1 MASEELV
8 QRGYFTDEGLK
19 GEKFGR
25 YEHLNIGA
33 TSIDALVKAGLS
45 TIVPDTIEFSFQ
57 HYSPPKKPASA
68 KPDRV
73 FLHRIDGNLTP
84 IAVAENKAP
93 KAYKTEADIK
103 KAQEQALYAA
113 LALNVH
119 VAVTTDGTSDLY
131 VDVQASANDGELRFF
146 EETRDLNPAVLE
158 SLLLGEAAVSKDPKP
173 LAESVWQSIWVA
185 TKAEPKEALLTFT
198 EFFNFKFL
206 SDNLPRRV
214 LPDAYRFYALRKSPA
229 EMMHQHGMTAIEYY
243 FKQIRPKIQELFPAR
258 SSSGD
263 SAVASLFGLTSIS
276 SPTSIIGYNSFETS
290 EESLATHNRTFIQ
303 ILDAFEAFGALNDI
317 DPQFKLRLY
326 ETFLRRSARQQR
338 LGQFFTPR
346 NVVRPMIRM
355 AELNKLPDG
364 AVLLDPAAGVGGF
377 VLEPLLFEDA
387 LRGNVQFEGGL
398 PQRRVRTIG
407 VDVDPN
413 LHMLAKS
420 NMLIHLAEAVRDPE
434 VTLEGLNQAMADTF
448 VLMNTHET
456 LGALERPPQGSV
468 DVIITNPP
476 YVTQGSAIYKREIEY
491 VEGKRNGVF
500 LSDYY
505 NTGGLGLE
513 ALFLRYISGALRPGG
528 TAFIIVPLG
537 LLNRT
542 EPRPKQELLKECNLL
557 ASIQLPRNTFFNTS
571 QKTAILV
578 LQRRRTPA
586 EARPRVLCGI
596 ARSIGETL
604 DWRRIP
610 TPHDNDLDDI
620 AKAFVALQNGDD
632 TAVAGSN
639 VMRLVD
645 ADQFS
650 PRDRWD
656 VARFWGD
663 SELVELGI
671 REDAITRTDFV
682 GEAVSRIES
691 IGEEL
696 EAAREELEALTS
708 GETTEIS
715 LDDTAFFNV
724 RSGTRVRTADIR
736 EHPGDVPIYS
746 CFKTAGETKGSAD
759 REWLEGLGMH
769 IEEQKVVTV
778 NANGASVGKVY
789 VRDEICALTDDV
801 IALDVQDENLDHD
814 YVAIELRRA
823 VAEGGFLYEAK
834 LFAARVK
841 ELKINVPINAD
852 GAFDIEQQRKVA
864 AAVTRFEDARR
875 KLVTLGE
882 WGELAR
888 VA

>member
-1 MASEELV
+1 MASEELI
-8 QRGYFTDEGLK
+8 QRGYFVGDTLR
-19 GEKFGR
+19 GEKYGR

-33 TSIDALVKAGLS
+33 TSIDALVKAGVS
-45 TIVPDTIEFSFQ
+45 TIVPATVDFPFK

-73 FLHRIDGNLTP
+73 FLHRIDDTLAP
-84 IAVAENKAP
+84 VAVAENKAP
-93 KAYKTEADIK
+93 KAYKSEADVL

-119 VAVTTDGTSDLY
+119 VAVTTDGTSDRY

-146 EETRDLNPAVLE
+146 DETRDLNPAVLE

-229 EMMHQHGMTAIEYY
+229 EMMQLHGMTAIEYY
-243 FKQIRPKIQELFPAR
+243 FKQIRPKIQELFPPRTSA
-258 SSSGD
+258 GD
-263 SAVASLFGLTSIS
+263 NAVAGLFGLTSLQ
-276 SPTSIIGYNSFETS
+276 SPTSIIGFNSFETS

-377 VLEPLLFEDA
+377 VLEPLLFGDA
-387 LRGNVQFEGGL
+387 LPGNVQFEGGL
-398 PQRRVRTIG
+398 PRRRVRTVG

-448 VLMNTHET
+448 VLMNAHET
-456 LGALERPPQGSV
+456 LGALERPPQGAA
-468 DVIITNPP
+468 DVILTNPP
-476 YVTQGSAIYKREIEY
+476 YVTQGSAIYKREIEH

-528 TAFIIVPLG
+528 KAFIIVPLG

-542 EPRPKQELLKECNLL
+542 EPRPKLELLKECNLL

-578 LQRRRTPA
+578 IQRRRTA
-586 EARPRVLCGI
+586 SEARPKVLCGI

-610 TPHDNDLDDI
+610 TPNDNDLDDI
-620 AKAFVALQNGDD
+620 AQAFVALQNG
-632 TAVAGSN
+632 AGEGVADSK

-645 ADQFS
+645 ADEFS
-650 PRDRWD
+650 ARDRWD
-656 VARFWGD
+656 VARFWSD

-671 REDAITRTDFV
+671 REDAITRADFV
-682 GEAVSRIES
+682 GEAVSRIET
-691 IGEEL
+691 IGAEL
-696 EAAREELEALTS
+696 EAARTELEALTS
-708 GETTEIS
+708 GETKELS
-715 LDDTAFFNV
+715 LSDTAYFNV

-736 EHPGDVPIYS
+736 EHPGEIPIYS
-746 CFKTAGETKGSAD
+746 CFKTAAETKGSAD
-759 REWLEGLGMH
+759 RAWLEELGMT
-769 IEEQKVVTV
+769 IEEAKVVTV

-789 VRDEICALTDDV
+789 VRDEVCALTDDV
-801 IALDVQDENLDHD
+801 IALDVKDEALDHD

-823 VAEGGFLYEAK
+823 VAAGGFLYEAK

-841 ELKINVPINAD
+841 ELKVNIPVTED
-852 GAFDIEQQRKVA
+852 GDFDLEQQRKVA
-864 AAVTRFEDARR
+864 AAVTRFEEARR
-875 KLVTLGE
+875 KLVELGD